1 MRILAA
7 KRTDVRCPDIRP
19 LTMSVSV
26 VQGLASADAEIR
38 RLFEMSNDL
47 LATFGRDGCFQYLNP
62 AWEQTLGWTLD
73 ELRGRRAVDLVHED
87 DLHTTLAL
95 ADTPDQE
102 VVNFENRYRTRDGG
116 YRWLLW
122 SACPHGDVWYTVAKD
137 VTERKELE
145 RRALQDPL
153 TGLPNR
159 LVLMDRL
166 ELALRRQRRSGRQIA
181 VLFVDLDRFKV
192 ANDTLGHDVG
202 DALLLEATRRL
213 RDTVRD
219 TDTVA
224 RLGGDEFVVLAE
236 DLVSHDAAL
245 ALAERIVLAFE
256 CPFRV
261 EHEEVAISASVGLTL
276 APPRHDTSP
285 DELLREADMAMY
297 RAKAAGRDRHE
308 LFDDL
313 ARAEAVERV
322 RVATELRQAVGR
334 DELYLVYQPLVTVSD
349 GAVAGCEAL
358 LRWRSPDRG
367 EMMPGD
373 FIPLAEDNGLIVPIG
388 DWVLREACRQAA
400 AWRREGRQ
408 LTVSVNVSP
417 TQLGQASFVED
428 VKDAALSAGLPLHC
442 LSVELLEASVMVDPE
457 RAVRVLSDLREMG
470 VRISLDDFGKGAT
483 SLSYFRSLP
492 LDVVKLDR
500 AFVDGLESGVEDRA
514 IVAAVVSLADEMGL
528 SVVAEG
534 IETED
539 QLAEVRKLGCGY
551 AQGFFFARPERPE
564 VLSFEG
570 FEAHAQPGLGD
581 PFVIREFMRQIG
593 IPARIQ

>member
-1 MRILAA
+1 MF
-7 KRTDVRCPDIRP
+7 DVQRSGPCRC
-19 LTMSVSV
+19 SVMV
-26 VQGLASADAEIR
+26 VHGLASADAEIR

-47 LATFGRDGCFQYLNP
+47 LATFGRNGYFQYLNP
-62 AWEQTLGWTLD
+62 AWERTLGWTRD
-73 ELRGRRAVDLVHED
+73 ELRARRAVEFVHED
-87 DLHTTLAL
+87 DLDTTLSL
-95 ADTPDQE
+95 ASHPTDD
-102 VVNFENRYRTRDGG
+102 VVNFENRYRTRGGG

-122 SACPHGDVWYTVAKD
+122 SARPHGDVWYAVAKD

-166 ELALRRQRRSGRQIA
+166 EHALRRQPRSERELA

-202 DALLLEATRRL
+202 DGLLMEAARRL
-213 RDTVRD
+213 QATVRD
-219 TDTVA
+219 PDTVA

-236 DLVSHDAAL
+236 DLVAHDDAL
-245 ALAERIVLAFE
+245 ALAERVVLAFE
-256 CPFRV
+256 RPFEV
-261 EHEEVAISASVGLTL
+261 ENEEVAISASVGVTL
-276 APPRHDTSP
+276 APPDEETTA

-297 RAKAAGRDRHE
+297 RAKGAGRDRYE

-313 ARAEAVERV
+313 ARAEAMERV
-322 RVATELRQAVGR
+322 RVATELRHALAR
-334 DELYLVYQPLVTVSD
+334 EELYLVYQPLVTVAD
-349 GAVAGCEAL
+349 GTVAGCEAL
-358 LRWRSPDRG
+358 LRWSNPDRG
-367 EMMPGD
+367 EMAPGD
-373 FIPLAEDNGLIVPIG
+373 FLPLAEENGLIVPIG

-400 AWRREGRQ
+400 VWRREGRQ

-417 TQLGQASFVED
+417 TQIGQPSFVDD

-442 LSVELLEASVMVDPE
+442 LSVELLEASVMQDPE
-457 RAVRVLSDLREMG
+457 RAVRVLGELRELG
-470 VRISLDDFGKGAT
+470 VRIALDDFGKGAT

-500 AFVDGLESGVEDRA
+500 LFVDGLETGVEDRA

-534 IETED
+534 IETQD
-539 QLAEVRKLGCGY
+539 QLAEVRKLGCGF
-551 AQGFFFARPERPE
+551 AQGFYFARPLKPE
-564 VLSFEG
+564 VLHFEG
-570 FEAHAQPGLGD
+570 FEAQAQPGLGD